1 MSAISETTSQR
12 LTLGMLED
20 RYGFSLVPGFAR
32 DVTVTSLANDVES
45 VTPGALFIPG
55 GRIEKAR
62 VALAVQRGAYA
73 MLLPTSMRNAIDDQ
87 QIPILFADPTPQ
99 QIGELAAS
107 IAGMPSESIAVFAV
121 AGANNERLRE
131 DVDAIAQFLHMLGNP
146 VGTLCKGDSQ
156 SLERFLDLTYPVDTF
171 SVQRVLSVCVE
182 DGVAAVIIALD
193 DETLAAGSLE
203 SVGVDVIGYDG
214 ETRNTD
220 EEQALAQ
227 VCERYG
233 CVLDDNTHVAVRTDE
248 TDMMAIQADLGTGPS
263 RPLSLAIAMVLAAG
277 IRKSSI
283 RSALRVSRE
292 LN

>member
-1 MSAISETTSQR
+1 
-12 LTLGMLED
+12 
-20 RYGFSLVPGFAR
+20 
-32 DVTVTSLANDVES
+32 
-45 VTPGALFIPG
+45 
-55 GRIEKAR
+55 
-62 VALAVQRGAYA
+62 

-220 EEQALAQ
+220 VEQALAQ

-233 CVLDDNTHVAVRTDE
+233 CVLDDNTHVVVRTDE

>member
-156 SLERFLDLTYPVDTF
+156 SLERFLDLTD
-171 SVQRVLSVCVE
+171 
-182 DGVAAVIIALD
+182 
-193 DETLAAGSLE
+193 
-203 SVGVDVIGYDG
+203 
-214 ETRNTD
+214 
-220 EEQALAQ
+220 
-227 VCERYG
+227 
-233 CVLDDNTHVAVRTDE
+233 
-248 TDMMAIQADLGTGPS
+248 
-263 RPLSLAIAMVLAAG
+263 
-277 IRKSSI
+277 RKS
-283 RSALRVSRE
+283 VV
-292 LN
+292 